1 MLSRSRST
9 PSRSSSSSPVRTPC
23 VEKSRQVNATRP
35 LFLVLEDEPT
45 PTRCGV
51 TSRRHPRRRRDVR
64 GDRRRDEHR
73 RQACV
78 PCAARIPSRVTI
90 CVRRQRKTHR
100 AYVSWVCA
108 HMGAC
113 ASRGLASRVVD
124 DGGDGG
130 GGDVVR
136 DDYALDAREG
146 KVATR
151 RRDGRRRGE
160 RRAFEDPRDSAED
173 VNIDDDDDDDDG
185 DHDGRDAI
193 KFDPLHITGFVDR
206 RASVNDDGSYEDKDA
221 DRVVSRAS
229 SKKLVEDALNE
240 NLRSSDEIIRTMASR
255 LCAKD
260 WESNT
265 ETFQHLMNLPDE
277 MPKREGDG
285 GPAWLSREPPE
296 LPVLLSRRFGEAIR
310 HQQFDWATKEDV
322 VNMFHPDVEFMNV
335 HGEYFEGRADVLKS
349 LNESVQR
356 MSTRMRLSSARG
368 DGSTLKFMKFTTEG
382 PTYDGRGRRPN
393 WSVWTMDYSFKLLL
407 LTVRIREYISI
418 DDDTE
423 LIMKLARKRIK

>member
-1 MLSRSRST
+1 M
-9 PSRSSSSSPVRTPC
+9 
-23 VEKSRQVNATRP
+23 
-35 LFLVLEDEPT
+35 
-45 PTRCGV
+45 
-51 TSRRHPRRRRDVR
+51 
-64 GDRRRDEHR
+64 
-73 RQACV
+73 
-78 PCAARIPSRVTI
+78 
-90 CVRRQRKTHR
+90 
-100 AYVSWVCA
+100 SWVCA
-108 HMGAC
+108 HMGVC

-130 GGDVVR
+130 GSDVVR
-136 DDYALDAREG
+136 ENYVLDAREG

-173 VNIDDDDDDDDG
+173 VNVDDDDDDDDG
-185 DHDGRDAI
+185 DDDGRDAI

-206 RASVNDDGSYEDKDA
+206 RASVNDDGAYEDRDADKDA
-221 DRVVSRAS
+221 RVVSRAS

-265 ETFQHLMNLPDE
+265 ETFQHLMNLPDA

-296 LPVLLSRRFGEAIR
+296 LPILLSRRFGEAIR
-310 HQQFDWATKEDV
+310 HQKFDWATKEDV

-382 PTYDGRGRRPN
+382 PKYDGRGRRAN